1 MLVPG
6 EVDVAL
12 DAVGAVGQCLEV
24 GGPGVFGKG
33 GAGAP
38 VGINQGP
45 VGCRLV
51 DGHADTVA
59 DPATVGGTRLG
70 TCR

>member
-1 MLVPG
+1 VLR
-6 EVDVAL
+6 
-12 DAVGAVGQCLEV
+12 
-24 GGPGVFGKG
+24 KG
-33 GAGAP
+33 GTGSP
-38 VGINQGP
+38 VGKDQGP

-59 DPATVGGTRLG
+59 DPAIVCGTRLG